1 MSDAPF
7 RVGGLVEPPYFV
19 GREEELETLSQNI
32 RSQAQNLLVL
42 APRRYGKS
50 SLLHNL
56 KLRLEADENLLIPYV
71 NCREMTTYADFH
83 RVAVTALLA
92 EFERKRRVRG
102 LLEVFRLS
110 AKEKVLTALRQV
122 EEIGGSVGEVGKGYL
137 RFREQEID
145 EMELVREAFRFFR
158 SFSKEKGM
166 RIAFLMDEFQE
177 ISSFNGV
184 LFNLL
189 KKELDEN
196 PDTRYVFSG
205 SSVRMLSSIFLSEEA
220 PLYLMVGRHRME
232 PLDQDEVAG
241 FVAQRLAVAGLHVS
255 KKAARLFYT
264 LTGGI
269 PFYVQKLGLLTV
281 QEAQL
286 QSLLKIADATVN
298 SAFERMLD
306 ELDSEFETRWTSRFS
321 VQQRQ
326 IVRTLADL
334 GEARLTDIAGG
345 MGAATT
351 DISSAVRRLR
361 DMMVIQTD
369 DGGVNSLVDIVFAA
383 WLRTV

>member
-19 GREEELETLSQNI
+19 GREEELETLSLNI

-241 FVAQRLAVAGLHVS
+241 LVAQRIAVAGLHVS
-255 KKAARLFYT
+255 KKAARLFHIMN
-264 LTGGI
+264 GGI